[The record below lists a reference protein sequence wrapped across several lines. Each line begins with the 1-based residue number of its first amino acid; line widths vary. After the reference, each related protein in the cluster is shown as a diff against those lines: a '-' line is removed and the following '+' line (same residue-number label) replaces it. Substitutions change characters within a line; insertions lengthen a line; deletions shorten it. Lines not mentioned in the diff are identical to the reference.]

1 MVAIDSDIQGYSE
14 AERLLREGID
24 CITSGFPCQDISVAG
39 KKAGI
44 QFDRSTLKASTRSGL
59 FGEVL
64 RTIRLVRPKRWV
76 MENVAAIYDGF
87 LGLVLGEV
95 AESGYDAQWDCLS
108 SGRLGRRHLRE
119 RFYAVAYP
127 NGERPQGCESRVS
140 EVEDKGNIH
149 ASIFPILP
157 LRKAISEDVLPKPFL
172 VGKDDGISNRAHR
185 IKALGNTIDPE
196 LAELIGKGLE

>member
-1 MVAIDSDIQGYSE
+1 MVAIDTDIQGYSE

-44 QFDRSTLKASTRSGL
+44 QFDKSTGKASTRSGL

-64 RTIRLVRPKRWV
+64 RTVRMVRPSRWV

-87 LGLVLGEV
+87 LGLILGEV

-108 SGRLGRRHLRE
+108 SGRIGRGHLRK

-127 NGERPQGCESRVS
+127 NGQRLQGGEFWLS
-140 EVEDKGNIH
+140 ENTGEGNIH
-149 ASIFPILP
+149 AALLPTLP
-157 LRKAISEDVLPKPFL
+157 LRPPPHENQLPKPFV
-172 VGKDDGISNRAHR
+172 VGKDDGIPDWLHR
-185 IKALGNTIDPE
+185 IKAIGNSVDPE
-196 LAELIGKGLE
+196 LLEIIGKAL

>member
-1 MVAIDSDIQGYSE
+1 MVAIDTDIQGYSE

-44 QFDRSTLKASTRSGL
+44 QFNKSTGKAYTRSGL
-59 FGEVL
+59 FGEAL
-64 RTIRLVRPKRWV
+64 RTVRMVRPSRWV
-76 MENVAAIYDGF
+76 MENVAAMYDGF

-108 SGRLGRRHLRE
+108 SGRLGRGHLRE

-127 NGERPQGCESRVS
+127 HGQRLQGGKSGMQEDTGE
-140 EVEDKGNIH
+140 GNIH
-149 ASIFPILP
+149 AALLPSLP
-157 LRKAISEDVLPKPFL
+157 LRPPLHENDLPKPL
-172 VGKDDGISNRAHR
+172 VVGKDDGIPDRAHR
-185 IKALGNTIDPE
+185 IKALGNSVDPE
-196 LAELIGKGLE
+196 LLEIIGAAL

>member
-1 MVAIDSDIQGYSE
+1 MVAIDTDIQGYSE
-14 AERLLREGID
+14 AERLLREGVD

-44 QFDRSTLKASTRSGL
+44 QFDRTTGKASTRSGL

-64 RTIRLVRPKRWV
+64 RTVRMVRPSRWV

-87 LGLVLGEV
+87 LGLVLGQV

-127 NGERPQGCESRVS
+127 HSERPQWGVKRVQ
-140 EVEDKGNIH
+140 ENGEQGNIY
-149 ASIFPILP
+149 AALFPTLP
-157 LRKAISEDVLPKPFL
+157 LRPATNENELPKPYV
-172 VGKDDGISNRAHR
+172 VGKVDGIPNRAYR
-185 IKALGNTIDPE
+185 IKALGNTVDPE
-196 LAELIGKGLE
+196 LIELIGYEL